1 MFLDQLISGPPPVL
15 APPILLQATST
26 NAFHAASFITE
37 ERNPGSAPSN
47 LAWMMPN
54 SSLKRSPSSISSPA
68 LQTSS
73 PSALGQVSSFDH
85 LGPWISGPPAVLAP
99 PTPILAPPILKQSI
113 PSQLPL
119 QEASTNAFHAA
130 PFITEER
137 NPGNSPSKLDWM
149 MPNSSLKRS
158 PFMRKKHPA
167 VLAQMSVPATSRN
180 AFQADSFIP
189 EKKTLDIRKPANLSS
204 KVERMMPHS
213 SQKRSPSTSPPRKRR
228 KSRSTSPEKRQMTP
242 ALTRPPPPPTCEKK
256 ASGDPEEIKDAKVQK
271 EPSSPTIYSRLKN
284 VVTGAIQKMWSIFQ

>member
-15 APPILLQATST
+15 APPISLQATST
-26 NAFHAASFITE
+26 NAFHAE

-85 LGPWISGPPAVLAP
+85 LGPWISGPPPVLAP
-99 PTPILAPPILKQSI
+99 PILAPPILKQSI

-130 PFITEER
+130 SFITEER

-204 KVERMMPHS
+204 KVERMMQHS

-228 KSRSTSPEKRQMTP
+228 KSRSTSPERRQRT
-242 ALTRPPPPPTCEKK
+242 LTLTGPPPPPPTCEKK

>member
-15 APPILLQATST
+15 APPILLQETST
-26 NAFHAASFITE
+26 NAFHAASFT
-37 ERNPGSAPSN
+37 
-47 LAWMMPN
+47 
-54 SSLKRSPSSISSPA
+54 
-68 LQTSS
+68 
-73 PSALGQVSSFDH
+73 
-85 LGPWISGPPAVLAP
+85 
-99 PTPILAPPILKQSI
+99 
-113 PSQLPL
+113 
-119 QEASTNAFHAA
+119 
-130 PFITEER
+130 TEER

-180 AFQADSFIP
+180 AFQTDSFIP

-213 SQKRSPSTSPPRKRR
+213 SQKSSPSTSPPRKRR
-228 KSRSTSPEKRQMTP
+228 KSRSTSPERRQITP

-256 ASGDPEEIKDAKVQK
+256 ASGDPEEIKDAEVQK
-271 EPSSPTIYSRLKN
+271 EPSPTIYSRLKN